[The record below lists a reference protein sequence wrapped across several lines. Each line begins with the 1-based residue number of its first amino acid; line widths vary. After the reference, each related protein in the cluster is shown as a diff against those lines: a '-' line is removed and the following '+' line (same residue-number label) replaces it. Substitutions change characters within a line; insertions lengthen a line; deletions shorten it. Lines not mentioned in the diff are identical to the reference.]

1 MIGRNYR
8 ISTTFTGA
16 LTFVQPMNRIVVLLL
31 VALLQLSVSAF
42 AENQGRIKRKPPTPV
57 EAERIASDM
66 AMNDSIL
73 QKGDIV
79 STYRGFFLFRG
90 LGPDGI
96 TNDFV
101 PVANPLSAKGN

>member
-1 MIGRNYR
+1 MKR
-8 ISTTFTGA
+8 IA
-16 LTFVQPMNRIVVLLL
+16 ALLL
-31 VALLQLSVSAF
+31 VTLLLPTVTAF
-42 AENQGRIKRKPPTPV
+42 AEDQGRIKRKAPTLV
-57 EAERIASDM
+57 EVERIASDM

-101 PVANPLSAKGN
+101 PVANPLSAKGK

>member
-1 MIGRNYR
+1 M
-8 ISTTFTGA
+8 TFSVV
-16 LTFVQPMNRIVVLLL
+16 LTFASVQPMKRIAALLL
-31 VALLQLSVSAF
+31 VTLLLPTVTAF
-42 AENQGRIKRKPPTPV
+42 AEDQGRIKRKPPTPG

-101 PVANPLSAKGN
+101 PVANPLSAKGK

>member
-1 MIGRNYR
+1 M
-8 ISTTFTGA
+8 TFSVV
-16 LTFVQPMNRIVVLLL
+16 LTFASVQPMKRIAALLL
-31 VALLQLSVSAF
+31 VTLLLPTVTAF
-42 AENQGRIKRKPPTPV
+42 AEDQGRIKRKPPTPV
-57 EAERIASDM
+57 EVERIASDM

-101 PVANPLSAKGN
+101 PVPNPLSAKGR